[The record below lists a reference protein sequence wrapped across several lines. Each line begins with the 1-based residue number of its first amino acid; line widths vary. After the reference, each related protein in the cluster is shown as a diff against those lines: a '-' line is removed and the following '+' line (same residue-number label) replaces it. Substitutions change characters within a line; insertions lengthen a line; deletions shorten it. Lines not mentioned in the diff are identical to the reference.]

1 MLFPAPRTRSR
12 AALATFRERFST
24 ILVGVTGATAVFL
37 FLYTVHYVQSTS
49 GAGVPY
55 RRHHQEPGDAALGE
69 PDLGPSSF
77 TTTTTTTTTG
87 PDEPLRADPP
97 THPPSPATPAPP
109 EPAPPPAPPQSFYED
124 PRYPAPRDTFCLVV
138 GPEGTG
144 STWLSE
150 LLPATH
156 RPPTNPYKPAH
167 SATATLHELWSSG
180 PIEAV
185 NRARTMFA
193 RRVGADVARAAAAAA
208 APGGEPPPQ
217 LAVLHASAPDFNAQ
231 HYPDL
236 HSSLWRRFHEAGLRL
251 RLILTYRDP
260 AEAAHSNHRRRWKHL
275 RLGGPSGKN
284 DIVAAARSTEK
295 HMTLLSAQLE
305 ALEAR
310 GGPVR
315 SADVLAVSYHRL
327 LEDPKGEA
335 RRIARY
341 LDLGP
346 RQNEALRLAAT
357 NGRRAPSNYT
367 QRLPPPE
374 VAYLRDFFDAE
385 RAHKWRRLREAT
397 ERTA

>member
-1 MLFPAPRTRSR
+1 MFSVPRTRR
-12 AALATFRERFST
+12 YRDLVTFRDRFST

-49 GAGVPY
+49 AAGVPY
-55 RRHHQEPGDAALGE
+55 RRDPARGALGE
-69 PDLGPSSF
+69 PDLAPPPF
-77 TTTTTTTTTG
+77 TTTAG
-87 PDEPLRADPP
+87 GEPLPEGEPP
-97 THPPSPATPAPP
+97 PGAR
-109 EPAPPPAPPQSFYED
+109 EPPPPAPPAPGPLAPGSPRSFYED
-124 PRYPAPRDTFCLVV
+124 PRYPPPRHTFCLVV

-144 STWLSE
+144 STWLSQI
-150 LLPATH
+150 LPATH

-193 RRVGADVARAAAAAA
+193 RRVGADVARAAAA
-208 APGGEPPPQ
+208 GGDSPQ
-217 LAVLHASAPDFNAQ
+217 LAVLHASAPDFDAL

-251 RLILTYRDP
+251 RLLLTYRDP
-260 AEAAHSNHRRRWKHL
+260 AEAAHSNHRRRWRHL
-275 RLGGPSGKN
+275 RVGPPPGRN
-284 DIVAAARSTEK
+284 DIVAAARSTER
-295 HMTLLSAQLE
+295 HMALLSAQLE

-315 SADVLAVSYHRL
+315 PADVLAVSYHRL

-335 RRIARY
+335 RRIAAY
-341 LDLGP
+341 LGLDP
-346 RQNEALRLAAT
+346 RQHEALRLAAA

-367 QRLPPPE
+367 LRLPRPA
-374 VAYLRDFFDAE
+374 VAYLQDFFDAE

-397 ERTA
+397 ERPAAQGGGQ